1 MLLLLLFLKISL
13 DIRSLLFFPL
23 KHFSMNPK
31 ILPRKISIFK
41 QSPPQKKNPVCLQ
54 NIFRRWIDWL
64 FVYCFTYCSR
74 ICTCVQISPLQVK
87 GRKMYAYDWRS
98 GTLSR
103 ERSLLSR
110 IHCDAGSPFSRRIWR
125 LTVPFSYNCEIV
137 ALRSKQIF
145 PKSYDFAANTA
156 ASMTHKGMIPWGSGW
171 KLDPLYPHACRKR
184 RLIKAVLWMRPE
196 RPRSCGMIKKGPECW
211 A

>member
-137 ALRSKQIF
+137 ALREIF
-145 PKSYDFAANTA
+145 VD
-156 ASMTHKGMIPWGSGW
+156 
-171 KLDPLYPHACRKR
+171 
-184 RLIKAVLWMRPE
+184 
-196 RPRSCGMIKKGPECW
+196 GPEGYDLFSDKSCIFL
-211 A
+211 AHGNGEIYPNPCARNTQLLTLNKS